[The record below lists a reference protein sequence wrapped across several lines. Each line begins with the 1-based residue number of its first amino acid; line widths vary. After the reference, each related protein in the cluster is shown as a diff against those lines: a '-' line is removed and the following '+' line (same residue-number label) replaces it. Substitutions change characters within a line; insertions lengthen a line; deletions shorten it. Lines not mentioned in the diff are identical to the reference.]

1 MPSYL
6 LKRLLTMGI
15 TLIGVSLLVF
25 MMLHLIPGDPVR
37 YILGDFATPESI
49 AELESRLGLDKPLP
63 MQYLHYMAGVIQG
76 DLGTS
81 YVTGYSVM
89 EEISNRFPITAQLAV
104 YSILFGSVFGI
115 LIGII
120 AAMKQNTILDQLVMV
135 ISLVGISAPSFWIA
149 LFLILLFAYHLGL
162 FPISGYKGF
171 YSLILPSI
179 TLGLGTAGNIARM
192 TRSSMLEVIK
202 QDYIRTAQ
210 AKGANLYRLIFQHS
224 LQNAMI
230 PVTTLIGLQFGA
242 LMAGAVVTE
251 TVFAL
256 PGMGSLIVSAIA
268 TRDIPTVQGLIL
280 FMAFLFI
287 VVNLLVDLIYTKLDP
302 RIRYE

>member
-81 YVTGYSVM
+81 YVTGYAVM
-89 EEISNRFPITAQLAV
+89 EEIANRFPITAQLAV
-104 YSILFGSVFGI
+104 YSILFGSIFGI

-135 ISLVGISAPSFWIA
+135 ISLIGISAPSFWIA
-149 LFLILLFAYHLGL
+149 LFLILLFAYHLGF

>member
-6 LKRLLTMGI
+6 LKRLFTMGI
-15 TLIGVSLLVF
+15 TLIGVSVLVF
-25 MMLHLIPGDPVR
+25 LMLHLIPGDPVR
-37 YILGDFATPESI
+37 YILGDFATEESI
-49 AELESRLGLDKPLP
+49 QQLESKLGLDKPLP
-63 MQYLHYMAGVIQG
+63 VQYLTYMKGVFQG

-81 YVTGYSVM
+81 YVTGYTVI
-89 EEISNRFPITAQLAV
+89 EEILNRFPITFQLAL
-104 YSILFGSVFGI
+104 YSIVFGSIFGI
-115 LIGII
+115 LIGVI
-120 AAMKQNTILDQLVMV
+120 AAMKQNTIFDQLVMA
-135 ISLVGISAPSFWIA
+135 ISLIGISAPSFWIA
-149 LFLILLFAYHLGL
+149 LFLMLLFAYHLGW
-162 FPISGYKGF
+162 FPISGYSGF
-171 YSLILPSI
+171 YSLILPSL

-210 AKGANLYRLIFQHS
+210 AKGANLLRLIFRHS

-256 PGMGSLIVSAIA
+256 PGLGSLIVSAIA
-268 TRDIPTVQGLIL
+268 TRDMPTVQGLIL

-287 VVNLLVDLIYTKLDP
+287 VVNLIVDMLYTKLDP